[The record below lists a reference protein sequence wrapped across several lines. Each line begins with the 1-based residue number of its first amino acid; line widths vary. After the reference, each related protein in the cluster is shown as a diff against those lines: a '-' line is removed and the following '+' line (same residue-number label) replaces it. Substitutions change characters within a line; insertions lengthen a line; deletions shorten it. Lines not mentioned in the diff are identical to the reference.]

1 MSEVK
6 TKSYK
11 DVAISVFRTKFHLS
25 FKGKDHKNSIKN
37 KGRSLI
43 SVIENWSCQQGIH
56 CENHQS
62 EDDKARQY
70 H

>member
-11 DVAISVFRTKFHLS
+11 DIAISVFRTKFHLS

-43 SVIENWSCQQGIH
+43 SVIEN
-56 CENHQS
+56 
-62 EDDKARQY
+62 
-70 H
+70 